1 MSGKNTLWLYFQI
14 STLYL
19 DHHRALVDH
28 GMSYILWKMFLL
40 SWNFVFQVAQDWAFF
55 VQVTLQFFVGWS
67 WANFFAGYPS
77 ATEGSWGDFYRWHFT
92 SILHWWGQ
100 HHWHHCHLFS
110 PNWRFFLLDSF
121 FLLDIFFIG
130 QTEGDG
136 GEANVVVSK
145 SGRWNWIQL
154 GFWNR
159 KLLSGAMYGSIRPLS
174 GNIIYA
180 IEACKG

>member
-1 MSGKNTLWLYFQI
+1 
-14 STLYL
+14 
-19 DHHRALVDH
+19 
-28 GMSYILWKMFLL
+28 MFL
-40 SWNFVFQVAQDWAFF
+40 
-55 VQVTLQFFVGWS
+55 QVTLQLRRDPEVTSTGGISLPFSIGGDNIIDTIVIYFLQ
-67 WANFFAGYPS
+67 
-77 ATEGSWGDFYRWHFT
+77 TEG
-92 SILHWWGQ
+92 
-100 HHWHHCHLFS
+100 
-110 PNWRFFLLDSF
+110 FFLLDSF

-154 GFWNR
+154 VFWNP

>member
-1 MSGKNTLWLYFQI
+1 MGCHIFYERCFSWAEI
-14 STLYL
+14 SFFRLL
-19 DHHRALVDH
+19 KIEHFLCRLPFSLLLV
-28 GMSYILWKMFLL
+28 GLEPIFL
-40 SWNFVFQVAQDWAFF
+40 
-55 VQVTLQFFVGWS
+55 QVTLQLRRDPEVTSSGGISLPFSIGGDNIIDTIVIYFLQ
-67 WANFFAGYPS
+67 
-77 ATEGSWGDFYRWHFT
+77 TEG
-92 SILHWWGQ
+92 
-100 HHWHHCHLFS
+100 
-110 PNWRFFLLDSF
+110 FFLLDSF

-145 SGRWNWIQL
+145 SGRWGRGERESWNWIQL
-154 GFWNR
+154 GFWNP